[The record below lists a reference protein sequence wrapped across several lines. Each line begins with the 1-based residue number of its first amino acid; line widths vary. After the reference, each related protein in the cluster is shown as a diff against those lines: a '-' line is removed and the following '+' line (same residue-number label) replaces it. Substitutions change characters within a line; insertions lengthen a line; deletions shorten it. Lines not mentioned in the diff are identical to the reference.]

1 MGSVVAVR
9 REPSGEGVAER
20 MLSAT
25 PHRGAAGPVAR
36 VGPWELGVGGAESYL
51 AVEGERGLAL
61 TGRLDADPWWT
72 GRVRAAGGNPAAA
85 LLALT
90 QEEGREALGRL
101 RGVFSMVAVERDGL
115 WGARDHL
122 GFSPLFFGE
131 RGDRIAVATQ
141 ARQVVAGLDRV
152 PEPALDVV
160 EGVFWGSYDDDTGSF
175 LQGARRVPKASLVT
189 FDAGSGFRS
198 RRYWNPADLLE
209 TRRSGWTDLA
219 EEFHGHMRRA
229 VARAMYGGTAVALSG
244 GVDSPAVAAYAAEE
258 ALDRGELLPIALSAV
273 YPDLPSVD
281 ESAYIEGVAARHGM
295 DLRTYRPRAK
305 LFDDLEEYV
314 RLADGPAPTV
324 SLVESAELYR
334 LARSQGIETILTG
347 EMAEFVIAMGA
358 NTLAHLIGHGRLRGL
373 AAYLSAERRR
383 GLPATVIA
391 RRAVRAILPPDAVHL
406 PRPGSVAAPVPWLDA
421 DRFRAKGGVSPP
433 FRRRWEAQQVSAF
446 VGPGISLEADEA
458 VQAACGVRVRRPW
471 LDVDLWEFF
480 LALPAEVRYP
490 DGRYKGLMKRW
501 LRGRVPDEILDR
513 RDRTYFD
520 ESFWQRFDRARL
532 KSLLVDVDYRMP
544 GVDYGLLLE
553 RLNSADLDLR
563 EGMWAKDLAVVH
575 AFMKAW
581 A

>member
-1 MGSVVAVR
+1 
-9 REPSGEGVAER
+9 
-20 MLSAT
+20 MLAAA
-25 PHRGAAGPVAR
+25 PHRGAPGAVVRAGS
-36 VGPWELGVGGAESYL
+36 WELGVGGPDSHL
-51 AVEGERGLAL
+51 AIEGERALAL
-61 TGRLDADPWWT
+61 TGRVDRDGWWIE
-72 GRVRAAGGNPAAA
+72 RVEAAGGDPAAA
-85 LLALT
+85 LLHLT
-90 QEEGREALGRL
+90 AGRGREAVGRL
-101 RGVFSMVAVERDGL
+101 RGVFSVVAVEGDEL

-122 GFSPLFFGE
+122 GFSPLFYGE
-131 RGDRIAVATQ
+131 RGDRAAVATQ
-141 ARQVVAGLDRV
+141 ARQVVAGLDRA

-160 EGVFWGSYDDDTGSF
+160 EGVFWGAYDDDTGSF

-189 FDAGSGFRS
+189 FGVPAGFRC

-209 TRRSGWTDLA
+209 TRRGGWSDLA

-229 VARAMYGGTAVALSG
+229 VGRAMHGHTAVALSG

-258 ALDRGELLPIALSAV
+258 AMEHGEPPPIALSAV

-281 ESAYIEGVAARHGM
+281 ESGYIEGVAARHGM
-295 DLRTYRPRAK
+295 DLRTYRPQAR

-383 GLPATVIA
+383 GLPGTVIA
-391 RRAVRAILPPDAVHL
+391 RRAVRAILPPDVVRR
-406 PRPGSVAAPVPWLDA
+406 PRPRPVAAPVPWLDA
-421 DRFRAKGGVSPP
+421 DRFRAKGGVRPP

-501 LRGRVPDEILDR
+501 LRGRVPNEILDR

-532 KSLLVDVDYRMP
+532 KSLLADVDYRMP

-553 RLNSADLDLR
+553 RLDSGDLDLR

-581 A
+581 M